1 MRQQGSTAASRE
13 RRRGAAQRGSVA
25 DGPRRQL
32 QELGLRPYETRV
44 LVALLSAGTANT
56 AELAEL
62 SGVPRTSI
70 YQVMRSLTQQG
81 MAEPVPNHGPAVW
94 TSKGWEA
101 VLDALDAAQEE
112 RLRQHK
118 ARTAEL
124 RRALVQARPE
134 DHRG

>member
-1 MRQQGSTAASRE
+1 M
-13 RRRGAAQRGSVA
+13 A
-25 DGPRRQL
+25 DTPRRQL

-124 RRALVQARPE
+124 RRALVEAQPE
-134 DHRG
+134 DGRG